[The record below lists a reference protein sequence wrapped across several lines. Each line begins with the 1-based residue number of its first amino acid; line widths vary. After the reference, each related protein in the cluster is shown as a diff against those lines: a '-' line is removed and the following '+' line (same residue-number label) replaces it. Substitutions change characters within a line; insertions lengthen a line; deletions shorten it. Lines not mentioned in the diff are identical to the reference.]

1 MRKPKSSAED
11 CHLGQWLEE
20 CIRDQLVFE
29 LSSQE
34 ALKEMLMKKLADLI
48 LKKVV
53 EVAEA
58 FEMVQNK
65 QKMWNVEKDMD
76 ESA

>member
-1 MRKPKSSAED
+1 
-11 CHLGQWLEE
+11 
-20 CIRDQLVFE
+20 
-29 LSSQE
+29 
-34 ALKEMLMKKLADLI
+34 MLTEKLADLT

-65 QKMWNVEKDMD
+65 QKMWNIEKDMD
-76 ESA
+76 VCRIKGQKNAKVTSETQPLVSGS